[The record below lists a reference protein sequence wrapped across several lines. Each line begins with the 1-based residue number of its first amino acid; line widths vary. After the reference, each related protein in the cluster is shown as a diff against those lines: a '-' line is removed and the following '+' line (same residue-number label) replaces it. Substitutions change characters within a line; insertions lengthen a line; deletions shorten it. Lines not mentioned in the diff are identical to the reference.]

1 MQEIKNNTVFNDN
14 PSRELS
20 FPRGFCFHPCFT
32 GQFMDMSGITLIP
45 PEAQGSRM
53 KQRFNG
59 FAQEEL
65 RNLLDAAG
73 ETIGEATEQARK
85 GRADRLL

>member
-1 MQEIKNNTVFNDN
+1 
-14 PSRELS
+14 
-20 FPRGFCFHPCFT
+20 
-32 GQFMDMSGITLIP
+32 MDMSGITLIP

-53 KQRFNG
+53 KQRLNG